1 MDYVVDVSNEYQ
13 KSKSTFFRYSLGF
26 SILLTLVI
34 VGDVLLVVLAKEDYL
49 VNLIISIIISILFI
63 WIAIY
68 FFTNI
73 YKELNDRY
81 RYFKGY
87 SSGIQETDEV
97 VFIKKSDELSYI
109 NGLYAYPVA
118 VRYTSNLENKDKII
132 YSLDKD
138 LDLEAGDKV
147 TITTY
152 QRILIKAE
160 KHSWLA

>member
-1 MDYVVDVSNEYQ
+1 MNYAVDVSNEYQ

-34 VGDVLLVVLAKEDYL
+34 VGDILLVVLANEDYL

-73 YKELNDRY
+73 YNELNAKY

-87 SSGIQETDEV
+87 DSGIQETNEV

-109 NGLYAYPVA
+109 NGLYAYPMA
-118 VRYTSNLENKDKII
+118 VRFVSNLESKDKII
-132 YSLDKD
+132 YTLDKD
-138 LDLEAGDKV
+138 LDLEAGDKL

-160 KHSWLA
+160 KHS

>member
-1 MDYVVDVSNEYQ
+1 MNYYVDVSNEYQ
-13 KSKSTFFRYSLGF
+13 KSKSTFFRYSLCF
-26 SILLTLVI
+26 AILLTLVI
-34 VGDVLLVVLAKEDYL
+34 VGDVLLLVLANEDYL

-73 YKELNDRY
+73 YNELNAKY

-87 SSGIQETDEV
+87 ESGIQETNEV

-118 VRYTSNLENKDKII
+118 VRYVSNLEDKDKII
-132 YSLDKD
+132 YTLDKD
-138 LDLEAGDKV
+138 LDLEAGDKL

-152 QRILIKAE
+152 QRILIKVE
-160 KHSWLA
+160 KHS

>member
-1 MDYVVDVSNEYQ
+1 MNYVVDVSNEYQ

-26 SILLTLVI
+26 SILLTFVI
-34 VGDVLLVVLAKEDYL
+34 VGDVLLVVLANEDYL

-73 YKELNDRY
+73 YNELNAKY

-160 KHSWLA
+160 KHS